1 MKIVNR
7 CAITVAP
14 RQPFTAW
21 AQQLPSDQPLQPLA
35 FDPSLYLLPT
45 YDSREEAV
53 GLLAQ
58 SYEEIF
64 RAELEAWSTDPA
76 TWPSPR
82 SLDLFQEWFAFRFFD
97 LVSDQD
103 QALLAHLEVDESF
116 LDILRGAIQ
125 DSSLS

>member
-1 MKIVNR
+1 M
-7 CAITVAP
+7 TVAP

-21 AQQLPSDQPLQPLA
+21 ARQLPSDQPLQPVA
-35 FDPSLYLLPT
+35 FEPSLYLFPT
-45 YDSREEAV
+45 TVSREVAI

-64 RAELEAWSTDPA
+64 RAELETGSTDPA

-82 SLDLFQEWFAFRFFD
+82 SMDLFQEWFVFHFFD

-103 QALLAHLEVDESF
+103 QALRAHLEVDPSV
-116 LDILRGAIQ
+116 LDVLHGAIK